1 MCWLCCCSSFVC
13 GAMAA
18 AAAHNPP
25 QTKAINQHKTN
36 PPQQNNNSISL
47 LAFHAQPQRKELF
60 CVLLWLAAEL
70 LAPWGGLHSQTQS
83 IRSLPSSLNY
93 FISFHNSKQR
103 RKQAQVD
110 WFVRSTLS
118 FSFICFH
125 WVGVVALFLSAEPW
139 SAAALITHQKQEQPN
154 SIQQITL
161 PPQEQQFISF
171 IGLFPWAPQA
181 QQSLF
186 QSLFPFSKRRVNERR
201 DQLQRRA
208 QNT

>member
-139 SAAALITHQKQEQPN
+139 SAAALITHPITNKPKLNNQSQLPLLCWFHEIKRAKGPQSS
-154 SIQQITL
+154 SIL
-161 PPQEQQFISF
+161 FISSARPLGRASWKE
-171 IGLFPWAPQA
+171 IKRIEWAG
-181 QQSLF
+181 
-186 QSLFPFSKRRVNERR
+186 PFAN
-201 DQLQRRA
+201 
-208 QNT
+208 

>member
-1 MCWLCCCSSFVC
+1 MEE
-13 GAMAA
+13 
-18 AAAHNPP
+18 
-25 QTKAINQHKTN
+25 
-36 PPQQNNNSISL
+36 
-47 LAFHAQPQRKELF
+47 R
-60 CVLLWLAAEL
+60 LAAEL

-161 PPQEQQFISF
+161 PPQEQQPIHFIHELDCSLGRRKRSNLSF
-171 IGLFPWAPQA
+171 NH
-181 QQSLF
+181 S
-186 QSLFPFSKRRVNERR
+186 SHS
-201 DQLQRRA
+201 QREEWMKEEISCSGGRKTL
-208 QNT
+208 N